1 MASYQKTPEQILE
14 EFKTTDKGLSKEE
27 AQKRLL
33 EYGPNELKATKKET
47 AWQMFFEQFK
57 SLMII
62 ILIVASIISAAF
74 GEINDAIVIIVIVII
89 NAIVGFVQEH
99 KAEKALEALMAMAAP
114 KARVIREGREM
125 TVPTREVVLG
135 DILSLEAGDR
145 IPADARIIKAI
156 ELRTQEAPLTGES
169 NPRSKCAEAIN
180 KTNLVVNDQKNMI
193 FSGTDISQGRAIAVV
208 VRTGME
214 TEFGKVA
221 RLTQEIK
228 KGKTTLQKELD
239 VVGKFIGKVTLG
251 ICIIVFFGE
260 LIQEGSVAGNIVVNA
275 FLFAVALAV
284 AAVPEG
290 LPATIT
296 VTLAIGVQRLVKK
309 NVIIKKLNAVET
321 LGSTSVICSD
331 KTGTLTKNEMTV
343 KEIFLSN
350 DFIQVSGVGYIP
362 EGQFIKNQSL
372 IQPEKDHNLMH
383 LLTIATA
390 CNNANIIKEDGHH
403 LITGDPT
410 EAALLVAAKKT
421 GIDRHHL
428 EDTMPRLHE
437 FPFDS
442 TRKMMSTI
450 IKQKNSQLVCVKGAP
465 DEILKKCRKIV
476 IQNSIIHL
484 TEQRKRQIVV
494 ANEQMA
500 ADALRVLGFAYKE
513 LPNTTKTYKQED
525 TENDLI
531 FVGLMGMIDPPREEV
546 KEAIKDCH
554 RAGISVYIIT
564 GDYGTTAKAIAK
576 QIGLATEK
584 TKVIEGALMNK
595 LSDEELQNLLHEPI
609 IFARVSPEHK
619 LRVVEVLEKMG
630 HIVAVTGDGVNDAPA
645 LKKSNIGVAMGII
658 GTDVSKEAAD
668 MILTDDSF
676 ASIVA
681 AIREGRGIY
690 ANIKKFLRYLFS
702 SNLGEIIT
710 VFVGLLIG
718 AAFLILASQILW
730 VNLATVLL
738 PALALGVEPVETNVM
753 EQKPRNEKERI
764 ITKKIFLQWLVMGA
778 IMGLGTLA
786 VFITYLLIGGWQWG
800 THLTVESTVY
810 LKALTMSFSTLVI
823 FQMVNVLNCKSDDKS
838 IFKVGFFSNKWL
850 LGSIVLSVILQIM
863 AVQLPFFQKYLSTV
877 SLSWLDWSIVFGVS
891 LSILFY
897 DEIRKGIM
905 KKEAIV

>member
-1 MASYQKTPEQILE
+1 MKKRSMASYQKTPEQILE

-309 NVIIKKLNAVET
+309 NAIIKKLNAVET

-331 KTGTLTKNEMTV
+331 KTGTLTKNEMTI
-343 KEIFLSN
+343 KEIFLGTE
-350 DFIQVSGVGYIP
+350 FLHVSGVGYTPVGDFLRDGKAIDP
-362 EGQFIKNQSL
+362 KKEKNL
-372 IQPEKDHNLMH
+372 LH
-383 LLTIATA
+383 LLTIATG
-390 CNNANIIKEDGHH
+390 CNNAHLIKEDGHYT
-403 LITGDPT
+403 ITGDPT
-410 EAALLVAAKKT
+410 EAALLVAAHKA
-421 GIDRHHL
+421 GINRHHL
-428 EDTMPRLHE
+428 EEVIPRLHE

-442 TRKMMSTI
+442 GRKMMSTI
-450 IKQKNSQLVCVKGAP
+450 LKQKEIQLVCVKGAP
-465 DEILKKCRKIV
+465 DEILKRCKSVLLKSSLIP
-476 IQNSIIHL
+476 L
-484 TEQRKRQIVV
+484 THQREQQILE
-494 ANEQMA
+494 ANEAMA
-500 ADALRVLGFAYKE
+500 KDALRVLGFAYKE
-513 LPNTTKTYKQED
+513 LPKQTKQYKQE
-525 TENDLI
+525 EIEKDLI
-531 FVGLMGMIDPPREEV
+531 FVGLMGMIDPPRPEV
-546 KEAIKDCH
+546 KQAIADCQH
-554 RAGISVYIIT
+554 AGIQVYIIT
-564 GDYGTTAKAIAK
+564 GDHGTTAKAIAK
-576 QIGLATEK
+576 HIGLATET
-584 TKVIEGALMNK
+584 TKVVTGSDLEKMQDEALEK
-595 LSDEELQNLLHEPI
+595 LLFEQV

-619 LRVVEVLEKMG
+619 LRVV
-630 HIVAVTGDGVNDAPA
+630 TA
-645 LKKSNIGVAMGII
+645 LKK
-658 GTDVSKEAAD
+658 K
-668 MILTDDSF
+668 
-676 ASIVA
+676 
-681 AIREGRGIY
+681 
-690 ANIKKFLRYLFS
+690 
-702 SNLGEIIT
+702 
-710 VFVGLLIG
+710 
-718 AAFLILASQILW
+718 
-730 VNLATVLL
+730 
-738 PALALGVEPVETNVM
+738 
-753 EQKPRNEKERI
+753 
-764 ITKKIFLQWLVMGA
+764 
-778 IMGLGTLA
+778 
-786 VFITYLLIGGWQWG
+786 
-800 THLTVESTVY
+800 
-810 LKALTMSFSTLVI
+810 
-823 FQMVNVLNCKSDDKS
+823 
-838 IFKVGFFSNKWL
+838 
-850 LGSIVLSVILQIM
+850 
-863 AVQLPFFQKYLSTV
+863 
-877 SLSWLDWSIVFGVS
+877 
-891 LSILFY
+891 
-897 DEIRKGIM
+897 
-905 KKEAIV
+905 